1 MRNENEGK
9 KNIINYLP
17 TLALVLIAIGA
28 ISFSLGA
35 NNKLEEINLSNEKT
49 NLSSFKSGLEVG
61 HLIGYLETQSL
72 DYDEMDEITAKYA
85 ELKSASS
92 ISEAQEIADEMS
104 ILLQNMYDK
113 LENEHDELEK
123 EHDRLLEEQ
132 EQLLNEQETLLTETS
147 YQ

>member
-9 KNIINYLP
+9 KSIINYLP
-17 TLALVLIAIGA
+17 TFALVLIAIGA

-35 NNKLEEINLSNEKT
+35 NNKLEEINLSNEET
-49 NLSSFKSGLEVG
+49 NLSNFKSGLEVG

-72 DYDEMDEITAKYA
+72 DHDEMDEITVKYA

-123 EHDRLLEEQ
+123 EYDRLLEEQ